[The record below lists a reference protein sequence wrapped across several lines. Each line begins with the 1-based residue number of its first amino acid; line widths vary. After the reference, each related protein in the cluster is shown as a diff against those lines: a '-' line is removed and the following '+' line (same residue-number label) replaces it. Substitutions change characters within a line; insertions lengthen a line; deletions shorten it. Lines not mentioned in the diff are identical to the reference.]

1 MKFAVPLLLTVFT
14 STCCVF
20 NKLNSFKTIST
31 AVVDQTDRAIQ
42 CSQDEGQALLPGIC
56 EQEEEVGPRE
66 HSRQWRQEPR
76 TPNAEHGAVKVR
88 KLLLLFPMVP
98 GTGHP

>member
-31 AVVDQTDRAIQ
+31 AVVDQTEPSSAHKTRDRHYN
-42 CSQDEGQALLPGIC
+42 QAS
-56 EQEEEVGPRE
+56 V
-66 HSRQWRQEPR
+66 
-76 TPNAEHGAVKVR
+76 NR
-88 KLLLLFPMVP
+88 KRRWDPESILDS
-98 GTGHP
+98 GGKNQGH